1 MPEKKILYK
10 GLIETW
16 RKYLPVSKKT
26 PVITLFEGN
35 TPLIRAL
42 KLEKIISKD
51 IELYLKFEGMNP
63 TGSFKDR
70 GMTLAVSKAKEEGAN
85 AVICASTGNT
95 SASAAAYAARAGMQC
110 IVILPAGKIALG
122 KLTQA
127 LMHGATV
134 LAIDGNFDEALNIV
148 KEIASK
154 YPVTL
159 VNSINPYRI
168 EGQKTGAFE
177 ICGQF
182 TPDYHAIPV
191 GNAGNITAY
200 WKGYK
205 EFKSAGRIKNLPV
218 MLGFQAE
225 GAAPIVR
232 GYPVEKPETLATAIR
247 IGNPAS
253 WKQAEAA
260 RDESKGL
267 IDMVSDEEIV
277 NAYKLAAALEGVY
290 CEPGSA
296 ASLAGVIKLAKRKY
310 FSKRAGS
317 KKAKVVCILTGH
329 GLKDPDRAIKVSP
342 PLVTVIP
349 VLKEIMKH
357 LKFTGAQK

>member
-1 MPEKKILYK
+1 
-10 GLIETW
+10 
-16 RKYLPVSKKT
+16 
-26 PVITLFEGN
+26 
-35 TPLIRAL
+35 
-42 KLEKIISKD
+42 
-51 IELYLKFEGMNP
+51 
-63 TGSFKDR
+63 
-70 GMTLAVSKAKEEGAN
+70 
-85 AVICASTGNT
+85 
-95 SASAAAYAARAGMQC
+95 MQC

-134 LAIDGNFDEALNIV
+134 LAVNGNFDEALNIV
-148 KEIASK
+148 KEIAAK
-154 YPVTL
+154 YPITL

-168 EGQKTGAFE
+168 EGQKTGSFE
-177 ICGQF
+177 ICRHF

-205 EFKSAGRIKNLPV
+205 EFKTAGQIKSLPV

-232 GYPVEKPETLATAIR
+232 GYPIEKPETLATAIR

-260 RDESKGL
+260 RDESRGL

-277 NAYKLAAALEGVY
+277 AAYKMAAAFEGVY
-290 CEPGSA
+290 CEPASA
-296 ASLAGVIKLAKRKY
+296 ASLAGILKLSKQKY

-329 GLKDPDRAIKVSP
+329 GLKDPDRAIKVSA
-342 PLVTVIP
+342 PLVTVKP
-349 VLKEIMKH
+349 ELKEIMKH
-357 LKFTGAQK
+357 VRLAR